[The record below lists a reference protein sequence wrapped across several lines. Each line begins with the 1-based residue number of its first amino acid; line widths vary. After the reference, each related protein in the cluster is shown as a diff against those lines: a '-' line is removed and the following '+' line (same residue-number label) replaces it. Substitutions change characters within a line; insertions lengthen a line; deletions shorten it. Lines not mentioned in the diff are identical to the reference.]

1 MKISELLLKEESD
14 KRTNTYELT
23 VIIFT
28 HFSPKTVA
36 IKDALVKANLNSLKV
51 KSIDKINQS
60 LRITFIGKLPF
71 SKSNIEQQLTKVTEI
86 IELHNKIDDAV
97 KSSEN
102 DFYGEIVIN
111 TLPVSPIEWPIII
124 LNNHDKNVSLSGVGD
139 LIKADKVFRIAYTNQ
154 ISDSVLGLLKIKG
167 KIEFNTKWNNKFK
180 TEEWLSKIIPYI
192 EKGNRDIISCQEDMI
207 DADLKDFAEL

>member
-14 KRTNTYELT
+14 KRTNTYELKISI
-23 VIIFT
+23 VT
-28 HFSPKTVA
+28 HFAPKTVA
-36 IKDALVKANLNSLKV
+36 IKDALVKANLNGLKV
-51 KSIDKINQS
+51 KSIDKINQT

-97 KSSEN
+97 KSSED
-102 DFYGEIVIN
+102 DFHGEIVID

-139 LIKADKVFRIAYTNQ
+139 LIKADKVFRIQYTNQ

-192 EKGNRDIISCQEDMI
+192 EKGNRDLFACQEELI
-207 DADLKDFAEL
+207 DNDLKDFADL

>member
-14 KRTNTYELT
+14 KRTNTYELKISI
-23 VIIFT
+23 VT
-28 HFSPKTVA
+28 HFAPKTVA
-36 IKDALVKANLNSLKV
+36 IKDALVKANLNGLKV
-51 KSIDKINQS
+51 KSIDKINQT

-102 DFYGEIVIN
+102 DFHGEIVID

-139 LIKADKVFRIAYTNQ
+139 LIKADKVFRIQYTNQ

-192 EKGNRDIISCQEDMI
+192 EKGNRDLFACQEELI
-207 DADLKDFAEL
+207 DNDLKDFADL

>member
-14 KRTNTYELT
+14 KRTNTYELKISI
-23 VIIFT
+23 VT
-28 HFSPKTVA
+28 HFAPKTVA
-36 IKDALVKANLNSLKV
+36 IKDALVKANLNGLKV
-51 KSIDKINQS
+51 KSIDKINQT

-102 DFYGEIVIN
+102 DFHGAIVID

-139 LIKADKVFRIAYTNQ
+139 LIKADKVFRIQYTNQ

-192 EKGNRDIISCQEDMI
+192 EKGNRDLFACQEELI
-207 DADLKDFAEL
+207 DNDLKDFADL